1 MQKNNDAIRTAYDPI
16 LLIAPAAHHLTWLKE
31 TYMLTQFPEHPD
43 LLWIDESP
51 SIRIETIRDCI
62 VWTHTKPYA
71 HPTKTIVV
79 VGADRMTPQAQ
90 HAFLKTLEE
99 PPNLLQIILTTSN
112 EYGLLDT
119 VKSRCRMIRAWEA
132 NKTSPSSN
140 TFVPPRTYT
149 EAILLAEQIGKDKE
163 NAIVWCNEQIRFL
176 RDQNINH
183 PSSEVTKKL
192 SHLST
197 ALRRVKKNVNVKL
210 ALESM
215 FFAMVQS
222 QNAQTN
228 PLAKPEYFV

>member
-1 MQKNNDAIRTAYDPI
+1 MGKGTGREDMQKNSDVMRTARDPI
-16 LLIAPAAHHLTWLKE
+16 LLIAPTTHHITWLKQ
-31 TYMLTQFPEHPD
+31 THALTQFPEHPD

-62 VWTHTKPYA
+62 AWTHTKPYA
-71 HPTKTIVV
+71 RPIKTIVV
-79 VGADRMTPQAQ
+79 IGADRMTPQAQ

-119 VKSRCRMIRAWEA
+119 VKSRCRIVRVWE
-132 NKTSPSSN
+132 TSRTGHLPNIFMS
-140 TFVPPRTYT
+140 PQTYT
-149 EAILLAEQIGKDKE
+149 EAIMLAEQIGKDKE
-163 NAIVWCNEQIRFL
+163 SAIAWCSEQICLL

-183 PSSEVTKKL
+183 PSPEFTEKL
-192 SHLST
+192 SHISA

-215 FFAMVQS
+215 FFAMIQS
-222 QNAQTN
+222 QN
-228 PLAKPEYFV
+228 V